1 MQLGHAVDRRTSTV
15 EEELARAL
23 TNTSGVLEG
32 VKTYTIVAK

>member
-1 MQLGHAVDRRTSTV
+1 MQLGHAVDRRTSAV

-23 TNTSGVLEG
+23 TNTSGALEG